1 MTAHTHPAIPCHVIA
16 GPLGV
21 GKTTAILDYLQSRAE
36 TENIAVIVN
45 DFGQAGLDSEVLKAT
60 GGRLEL
66 RNIPGGCLCCSS
78 IHDLKTAVEDLLA
91 ARPDLTRILIEPSGL
106 VIMPDLVP
114 YVKRLCEAFDLELR
128 PIIALLNP
136 KRTKEAHYQSLPFFG
151 TLVDHAD
158 ILVANRVDQ
167 CSESEMAHFRAWTAA
182 LRPPKLRVVETQFGR
197 LPKELFELERGT
209 VPAPANFHRPHS
221 HEECSGGMTLSLE
234 PVREAAMRACLEKWV
249 QSGLDGAFFARF
261 KASLPTD
268 QGQRLFEIADGTVYV
283 RPLPA
288 SDTAKLDWIT
298 RGRLPEATVRAALER
313 CRR

>member
-1 MTAHTHPAIPCHVIA
+1 MTTHAHLAIPCHVIA

-21 GKTTAILDYLQSRAE
+21 GKTTAILDYLQSRAKA
-36 TENIAVIVN
+36 ENIAVIVN

-114 YVKRLCEAFDLELR
+114 YVERLCEAFDLELR

-158 ILVANRVDQ
+158 LLVANRIDQ
-167 CSESEMAHFRAWTAA
+167 CSEAELAHFRAWTAA
-182 LRPPKLRVVETQFGR
+182 LRPPKLRVVEAQFGR
-197 LPKELFELERGT
+197 LPKELFELKRE
-209 VPAPANFHRPHS
+209 PASTRSKFYAPHS
-221 HEECSGGMTLSLE
+221 HEEFSGGMTLTLE
-234 PVREAAMRACLEKWV
+234 PVREAAMRACLEEWAK
-249 QSGLDGAFFARF
+249 SGLDGAFFERF

-288 SDTAKLDWIT
+288 ADTAKLDWIT
-298 RGRLPEATVRAALER
+298 RGRLPEAAVHAALAR
-313 CRR
+313 CRG